1 MTWIKEDG
9 DNFVGSAQFQ
19 RGNSGGV
26 YKSVAAGWMSK
37 KSKKVD
43 AQVDVAWAAAG
54 AMLCFWVVAT
64 LVAARSRPHM
74 LAVPVVVAA
83 ASVLRFLAVVAAA
96 AVLAVAFDGEET
108 KGKLSGEAVQVD
120 SSLPIDSMRLV
131 STLDLMT

>member
-1 MTWIKEDG
+1 LWEAL
-9 DNFVGSAQFQ
+9 SS
-19 RGNSGGV
+19 SGV
-26 YKSVAAGWMSK
+26 TAAVSTR
-37 KSKKVD
+37 V
-43 AQVDVAWAAAG
+43 
-54 AMLCFWVVAT
+54 L
-64 LVAARSRPHM
+64 RPHM